1 MDVKISIDAMGG
13 DFGPKVTM
21 EALKQVL
28 GTNLD
33 VRASVFG
40 DGSVLQSLIDGTFPS
55 VLHSRVDIVHCDTV
69 VDCDEKPSAAFRS
82 KQDSSMGLALS
93 AVATG
98 NSQAC
103 VSAGNT
109 GALMALSL
117 HYLGML
123 TGISR
128 PAICAE
134 IPTALGNK
142 LMLDLGANVDCTA
155 DQLHQFAILGAL
167 TASLA
172 LDIDNPSVRLLNV
185 GSESGKGNK
194 LVQAVSQLLKDD
206 SSINYQGFVEGDGI
220 FLGQA
225 DVIVCDGFSGNV
237 ALKVGEGVAKQL
249 SQQFPQKPIQGIQS
263 SFLRFFFNLLSSG
276 MNSSMQPSLFNG
288 AYLLGVNGVVVKSHG
303 AAGVAG
309 FAAALNRGIN
319 AARHQLPKALA
330 PLLNKQHQ

>member
-1 MDVKISIDAMGG
+1 MDVKVSIDVMGG
-13 DFGPKVTM
+13 DFGPEVTL

-28 GTNLD
+28 YSQTD

-40 DGSVLQSLIDGTFPS
+40 DSDIIESLIDGSFPS
-55 VLHSRVDIVHCDTV
+55 DIQARVDIVHCDTI
-69 VDCDEKPSAAFRS
+69 VDCDEKPSTALRN
-82 KQDSSMGLALS
+82 KQDSSMGQALG

-103 VSAGNT
+103 ISAGNT

-117 HYLGML
+117 LYLGL
-123 TGISR
+123 LPSISR

-155 DQLHQFAILGAL
+155 DQLHQFALLGAL
-167 TASLA
+167 TANLA
-172 LDIDNPSVRLLNV
+172 LDIDSPSVRLLNV
-185 GSESGKGNK
+185 GTESGKGNK
-194 LVQAVSQLLKDD
+194 LVQAASQLLEND
-206 SSINYQGFVEGDGI
+206 SSINYQGFIEGDGI
-220 FLGQA
+220 FLGEA

-237 ALKVGEGVAKQL
+237 ALKVGEGITKHV
-249 SQQFPQKPIQGIQS
+249 SQQFSQKLTQGMQS
-263 SFLRFFFNLLSSG
+263 SFLRFFTNFLTIDI
-276 MNSSMQPSLFNG
+276 NSSIQPALFNG

-303 AAGVAG
+303 AADVEG
-309 FAAALNRGIN
+309 FTAALNRGIN

-330 PLLNKQHQ
+330 PILEKHHQ

>member
-13 DFGPKVTM
+13 DFGPEVTV

-28 GTNLD
+28 GSQPD

-40 DGSVLQSLIDGTFPS
+40 DSAIIGSLIDGSFPS
-55 VLHSRVDIVHCDTV
+55 YIQARVDIVHCDTI
-69 VDCDEKPSAAFRS
+69 VDCDEKPSSALRS
-82 KQDSSMGLALS
+82 KQDSSMGLALN

-103 VSAGNT
+103 ISAGNT

-117 HYLGML
+117 LYLGML
-123 TGISR
+123 PGISR

-155 DQLHQFAILGAL
+155 DQLHQFALLGAL
-167 TASLA
+167 TANLA

-194 LVQAVSQLLKDD
+194 LVQAVSQLLEND

-220 FLGQA
+220 FLGEA

-237 ALKVGEGVAKQL
+237 ALKVGEGVARQL
-249 SQQFPQKPIQGIQS
+249 SEQFSQKPTNGIQS
-263 SFLRFFFNLLSSG
+263 SFLRFFSNILSSG
-276 MNSSMQPSLFNG
+276 LNASLRPSLFNG
-288 AYLLGVNGVVVKSHG
+288 AYLLGVNAVVVKSHG
-303 AAGVAG
+303 AADIEG
-309 FAAALNRGIN
+309 FSAALNRGIN
-319 AARHQLPKALA
+319 AARHQLPKSLA
-330 PLLNKQHQ
+330 PILEKNNH

>member
-13 DFGPKVTM
+13 DFGPEVTM
-21 EALKQVL
+21 ESLKQVL
-28 GTNLD
+28 GSNSD

-40 DGSVLQSLIDGTFPS
+40 DSAVLLSLIDGTFPS
-55 VLHSRVDIVHCDTV
+55 DLQSRVDIVHCDTI
-69 VDCDEKPSAAFRS
+69 VDCDEKPSTALRN
-82 KQDSSMGLALS
+82 KQDSSMGQALS

-103 VSAGNT
+103 ISAGNT

-117 HYLGML
+117 LYLGML
-123 TGISR
+123 PGIHR

-155 DQLHQFAILGAL
+155 DQLHQFALLGSL
-167 TASLA
+167 TANLA

-206 SSINYQGFVEGDGI
+206 DSLNYQGFVEGDGI
-220 FLGQA
+220 FLGEA

-249 SQQFPQKPIQGIQS
+249 SQQFSQSPSNGLQS
-263 SFLRFFFNLLSSG
+263 SFLRFFSRMLSSG
-276 MNSSMQPSLFNG
+276 FNSSIQPSLFNG

-303 AAGVAG
+303 AADVEG
-309 FAAALNRGIN
+309 FTAALNRGIN

-330 PLLNKQHQ
+330 PILEKQHQ

>member
-13 DFGPKVTM
+13 DFGPEVTM
-21 EALKQVL
+21 ESLKQVL
-28 GTNLD
+28 GSNLD

-40 DGSVLQSLIDGTFPS
+40 DSAVLRSLIDGTFPS
-55 VLHSRVDIVHCDTV
+55 DLQSRVDVVHCDTV
-69 VDCDEKPSAAFRS
+69 VDCDEKPSTALRT

-103 VSAGNT
+103 ISAGNT

-117 HYLGML
+117 LYLGL
-123 TGISR
+123 LPGISR

-155 DQLHQFAILGAL
+155 DQLHQFALLGAL
-167 TASLA
+167 TANLA

-194 LVQAVSQLLKDD
+194 LVQAVSQLLDDD

-249 SQQFPQKPIQGIQS
+249 SQQYAQKPTQGIQS
-263 SFLRFFFNLLSSG
+263 SFLRFFSNLLSSG
-276 MNSSMQPSLFNG
+276 FNSSIQPSLFNG

-303 AAGVAG
+303 AADVEG
-309 FAAALNRGIN
+309 FTAALNRGIN

-330 PLLNKQHQ
+330 PILEKQHQ